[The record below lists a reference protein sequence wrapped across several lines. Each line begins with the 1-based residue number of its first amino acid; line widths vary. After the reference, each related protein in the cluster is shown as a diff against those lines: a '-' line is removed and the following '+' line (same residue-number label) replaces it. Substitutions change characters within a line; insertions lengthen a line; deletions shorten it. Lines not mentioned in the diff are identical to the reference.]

1 MEPRRHHE
9 RELVVLAVTI
19 VGLSRLLDG
28 PLVWV
33 VAGLLLAAVW
43 LGTRQVLSEGA
54 LGYAPVP
61 LEAPIVPGVAAIAA
75 LGGIRLVPLGL
86 AVVPALAAAGLLLN
100 LALRQ
105 EGKVHDRP
113 SGMTSEDRTAIFAI
127 ALVSAF
133 LGFVGVASMVVGGL
147 AEPGPGGS
155 DLGPPVT
162 EGGIVTIAIA
172 DAFIA
177 GLLGFRFS
185 AARLAGARDALWAA
199 GTYAAAIA
207 IAAGVLRAIAIPRLL
222 FPALLVLVFYL
233 WDTVRGSAPS
243 LRRDPRFIWQSV
255 LLAVLAVAV
264 VAWNLGLRGS

>member
-1 MEPRRHHE
+1 MDPRRRHE
-9 RELVVLAVTI
+9 RELVVLAVTVI
-19 VGLSRLLDG
+19 GLSRLLDG

-33 VAGLLLAAVW
+33 VAALTLAAVW
-43 LGTRQVLSEGA
+43 LGARQVLSEGA
-54 LGYAPVP
+54 LSYAPVTV
-61 LEAPIVPGVAAIAA
+61 EAPIVPAVAAVAA
-75 LGGIRLVPLGL
+75 LGAIRLVPLGL
-86 AVVPALAAAGLLLN
+86 ALVPALIAAGFLVSV
-100 LALRQ
+100 ALRQ
-105 EGKVHDRP
+105 EAQVHDRA
-113 SGMTSEDRTAIFAI
+113 SGMTSGDRTILFAI

-133 LGFVGVASMVVGGL
+133 LAFVGVASMVVGGL

-162 EGGIVTIAIA
+162 EGGIVTMALA

-207 IAAGVLRAIAIPRLL
+207 IAAGLLRAIAIPRLL
-222 FPALLVLVFYL
+222 FPAVLVLVFYL

-243 LRRDPRFIWQSV
+243 LRRDPRFIWQSA
-255 LLAVLAVAV
+255 LLAVLAIAV